1 MEMSTNMLL
10 ALLGA
15 ALLFLGE
22 RTFGEGSTRLVL
34 SSTGLLLV
42 LGTMISRQRAA
53 SVQSNAQPA
62 LKKSLRYGLIFLGSL
77 ALYACTT
84 DTALDLL
91 ALSEDVEH
99 RYLGILGVIW
109 PIAGLASLLTMALI
123 DRAIRATPLAVPPT
137 RLRQAVDTG
146 LSIAFAIALVFPLNY
161 LGTELN
167 KRWDLTYFRT
177 TDAGT
182 STRAITNNLTEPVT
196 AVLFFASASEVA
208 REVRPYFEA
217 LEGQN
222 FKVEWEDHAFAPQRA
237 EALKVRKNGTIAFV
251 VGEGDE
257 QKTETIKV
265 GTDFDKAKRKL
276 EKLDTEV
283 QKALLKIAKGKR
295 TAYFVSGHGEMHWQS
310 KDGPLTKISNLKK
323 LLEMMNYKVD
333 ELGIGE
339 GLTDSVPEDATIV
352 FILGPTS
359 DLLPEETAAINAY
372 RERGGRLFIALEPG
386 QEGDFSGLIEP
397 MGISF
402 TDVSLATDDKYV
414 LQTRGLTDRTNLVTN
429 RYSSHPTVTT
439 LSKNSAQAWMI
450 TPGAGSL
457 EELEGKGG
465 KVTVTVRSLPKTWS
479 DTNGNY
485 EFDEDTEARKVHKLA
500 AVAEGPS
507 STDSEYRAV
516 VVADATFLSDGAI
529 PNKANA
535 QFVLDAAHWLAGE
548 EELAGTVNSEE
559 DVKIQHTREGQKAWF
574 FGTSFLIPVF
584 IFGLGMLRL
593 RSRRPDEGA
602 KTEGGEA

>member
-1 MEMSTNMLL
+1 MLL
-10 ALLGA
+10 TLLGT

-34 SSTGLLLV
+34 SGTGALLV
-42 LGTMISRQRAA
+42 LGALVSRKRSA
-53 SVQSNAQPA
+53 SQLESDAQPA
-62 LKKSLRYGLIFLGSL
+62 LSSSLRFSGLFLLSL
-77 ALYACTT
+77 IVYACTT
-84 DTALDLL
+84 ETALET
-91 ALSEDVEH
+91 LSLTEDGEH
-99 RYLGILGVIW
+99 RYLGVLGVLW
-109 PIAGLASLLTMALI
+109 PILALAGLLPMALI
-123 DRAIRATPLAVPPT
+123 DRAIQATPLAVPPA

-182 STRAITNNLTEPVT
+182 STHALVNNLTQPVT
-196 AVLFFASASEVA
+196 AVLFFSSASEVA

-217 LEGQN
+217 LEGEH

-251 VGEGDE
+251 VGEGDD

-265 GTDFDKAKRKL
+265 GTDIDKAKRKL

-295 TAYFVSGHGEMHWQS
+295 NAYFVVGHGEMHWQS

-323 LLEMMNYKVD
+323 LLEMMNFKVD

-339 GLTDSVPEDATIV
+339 GLTDTVPEDATIV
-352 FILGPTS
+352 FVLGPTA
-359 DLLPEETAAINAY
+359 DLLPEETAALNAY

-386 QEGDFSGLIEP
+386 QEGDFSGLVEP

-402 TDVSLATDDKYV
+402 NDETLATDDKYV
-414 LQTRGLTDRTNLVTN
+414 LQTRGLTDRVNLVTN

-439 LSKNSAQAWMI
+439 LSKSSAQAWMI

-457 EELEGKGG
+457 EELKGKGG

-479 DTNGNY
+479 DVDGNY
-485 EFDEDTEARKVHKLA
+485 KFDEASEARKVYKLA

-507 STDSEYRAV
+507 TTESEYRAV

-535 QFVLDAAHWLAGE
+535 QFVLDATHWLAGE
-548 EELAGTVNSEE
+548 EELAGTVNTEE

-574 FGTSFLIPVF
+574 FGTSFLFPVL
-584 IFGLGMLRL
+584 IFGFGLLRL
-593 RSRRPDEGA
+593 RNRRPED
-602 KTEGGEA
+602 TSPSEGGEA